1 MAQNGSSS
9 SRQNKRLARARV
21 APMDGGGPAA
31 KGRAGKGASPKGPS
45 KPKPAPAEVRRAR
58 KRRTMEIVVV
68 AFAVIMALSMMLPS
82 LASIFA
88 NKSSSSV
95 QEQSTGGTDDSTS
108 EGSPASSDAASS
120 SSETK
125 SGVEAAD
132 AKYSAA
138 IASLES
144 RLEGDP
150 DNLATLLNLGDSC
163 MSWAYS
169 VSRSSA
175 TDADKSHAN
184 DLYARAIG
192 YFDRYL
198 ALNDSN
204 AVRVDRALCQY
215 YSGDA
220 DAAKTALEELTQ
232 GSAADYGPAWANLGL
247 LYESSRDADAAR
259 SAYGRAAETDP
270 DDEYGAKSF
279 AETRLAALNVAQNS
293 ASSTSSTSAGPAA
306 DGTAAGLSDAL
317 ANASGTTL

>member
-1 MAQNGSSS
+1 
-9 SRQNKRLARARV
+9 
-21 APMDGGGPAA
+21 
-31 KGRAGKGASPKGPS
+31 
-45 KPKPAPAEVRRAR
+45 
-58 KRRTMEIVVV
+58 
-68 AFAVIMALSMMLPS
+68 
-82 LASIFA
+82 
-88 NKSSSSV
+88 
-95 QEQSTGGTDDSTS
+95 
-108 EGSPASSDAASS
+108 
-120 SSETK
+120 
-125 SGVEAAD
+125 
-132 AKYSAA
+132 
-138 IASLES
+138 
-144 RLEGDP
+144 
-150 DNLATLLNLGDSC
+150 

-259 SAYGRAAETDP
+259 SAYGKAAETDP